1 MTWLIDFFKS
11 LWGTIELVISLVI
24 SLVEGLIQFLKSIPM
39 FISIVFGVLNRVPSF
54 LLVFVSLTLLISV
67 ILILIGRENK
77 N

>member
-1 MTWLIDFFKS
+1 MKWLIDFFKS
-11 LWGTIELVISLVI
+11 LWGTVELVISLVI
-24 SLVEGLIQFLKSIPM
+24 SLVEGLIQFIKSIPM